1 MLNPS
6 PQSSINY
13 LDVEIKPMTQ
23 RSVTKDFTAVPSQV
37 TIWGRHLSGTATP
50 PYLGRH
56 EQNPTNL
63 LKKKG
68 KNRLFRS
75 DQGFHR
81 RPVAGDHL
89 GPTPLGHR
97 DSPVPGA
104 A

>member
-1 MLNPS
+1 
-6 PQSSINY
+6 
-13 LDVEIKPMTQ
+13 MTQ

-68 KNRLFRS
+68 KNRLFSGTVYVDIRCVRYPACS
-75 DQGFHR
+75 
-81 RPVAGDHL
+81 PATAVPAGL
-89 GPTPLGHR
+89 
-97 DSPVPGA
+97 SI
-104 A
+104 